1 MSGPRRAE
9 NQDVCIDFVGYEI
22 IPFCISAGCMDCQIA
37 EDFAQTEV
45 EQTASRKKYGRFEQ
59 KIPHAL
65 EVYINELSGIQYAR
79 QKD

>member
-45 EQTASRKKYGRFEQ
+45 EQTA
-59 KIPHAL
+59 
-65 EVYINELSGIQYAR
+65 
-79 QKD
+79 